1 MSVFIDTSAF
11 LAILNN
17 ADQNHASAKAFWTK
31 LIQSEERIICT
42 NYVLVESFALIQ
54 HRLGMAAARAFQTS
68 VVPILEVTW
77 LGAEDHRA
85 ATSLVLTANRRDLSL
100 VDCASFDTMRRLAIE
115 TAFTF
120 DPHFSEQGF
129 ISLPS

>member
-11 LAILNN
+11 LAILNH
-17 ADQNHASAKAFWTK
+17 ADQNHVSAKAFWTE
-31 LIQSEERIICT
+31 LIQNEERIICT
-42 NYVLVESFALIQ
+42 NYILVESFALIQ
-54 HRLGMAAARAFQTS
+54 HRLGMAAVRAYQRS
-68 VVPILEVTW
+68 VVPILEVAW
-77 LGAEDHRA
+77 LEPEDHRA
-85 ATSLVLTANRRDLSL
+85 AVSLVLTANRWDLSL

-129 ISLPS
+129 IC